1 LAGFCL
7 PLGWVLPAARL
18 GLEEWESMSE
28 SAQPRLVV
36 FDSEFELLRFD
47 LDEGAGYVLLGDVD
61 FGGAGRIFEAFEADP
76 GRGGPVELM
85 MEEAELTDGLSVTR
99 MVDAV
104 RLLVD
109 RFDQVRLIRSPQM
122 LAHSIYRL
130 GMLTEGTCLE
140 LVEPREEEGEAS

>member
-1 LAGFCL
+1 MS
-7 PLGWVLPAARL
+7 
-18 GLEEWESMSE
+18 ESE

-47 LDEGAGYVLLGDVD
+47 LDGGAGYVLLGDVD
-61 FGGAGRIFEAFEADP
+61 FDGAGRIFEAFEADP
-76 GRGGPVELM
+76 GRGGAVELM

-109 RFDQVRLIRSPQM
+109 RHERVRLIRPPQM
-122 LAHSIYRL
+122 LAHSFYRL
-130 GMLTEGTCLE
+130 GMLTEGTRLE